1 MLVYKIEPHS
11 SYTGGCALIA
21 AHNITEAIQFFCE
34 QDDYN
39 DYVYD
44 TYNCTCS
51 LLKDLTYDKEEVK
64 VILNTIYM
72 E

>member
-21 AHNITEAIQFFCE
+21 AHDVSEAIKIFYE

-39 DYVYD
+39 DYVYN
-44 TYNCTCS
+44 TYDCTCS
-51 LLKDLTYDKEEVK
+51 LLKNLTYDKEEVK